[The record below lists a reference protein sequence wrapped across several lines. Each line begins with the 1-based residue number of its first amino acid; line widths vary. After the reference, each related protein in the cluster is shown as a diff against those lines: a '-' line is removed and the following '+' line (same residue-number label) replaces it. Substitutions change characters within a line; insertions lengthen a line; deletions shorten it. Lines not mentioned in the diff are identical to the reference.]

1 MSTTMT
7 ETQAPAPARDEYEPR
22 MRYQPP
28 SVARGGFQAFVYR
41 VLEVIAQAALVIV
54 TARLME
60 PSGRG
65 LYALASLT
73 ATLCSLPLGSVWS
86 ASAIEVSKKR
96 EPLPELLGAL
106 MVIALV
112 GGALIALVG
121 FGVAATL
128 GDRWWVVALP
138 AACSPFILYARYQEG
153 LYQAVGHIRAVNI
166 ITLVRVVL
174 PLLFVA
180 PPLIAGASVRHAIEI
195 WTLWLIVMP
204 LIMWQPLW
212 SIMGGA
218 RLPRSP
224 GLYRRLV
231 GTGTRL
237 AIANT
242 ALMISPRISLIA
254 LAIFSNDAVVGVY
267 SIAIAV
273 GDVLYLFTYAI
284 VSSAFK
290 GIASRVR
297 EESEALTARSV
308 RHAVLL
314 ASVLGLIVLPFAYLA
329 LPLVLGD
336 GYEDAA
342 PALAILIPGIVGLS
356 GFWALHTFFTVQMGS
371 PRIVTRIAV
380 ITMIVNVAMN
390 IALVPVI
397 GIWGAA
403 AATTVANIV
412 SAILSFRRF
421 RAESGIPVHDLL
433 PGRRELRDYR
443 TLIGSLLRD
452 RTRPATG

>member
-1 MSTTMT
+1 MSAT
-7 ETQAPAPARDEYEPR
+7 ETHAPAPVRDEYEPR

-41 VLEVIAQAALVIV
+41 ILEVVAQAALVII

-96 EPLPELLGAL
+96 EPLPELLGGL

-128 GDRWWVVALP
+128 GDRWWVVAFP
-138 AACSPFILYARYQEG
+138 AACAPFILYARYQEG
-153 LYQAVGHIRAVNI
+153 LYQAVGHIRAVNVV
-166 ITLVRVVL
+166 TLVRVVL

-180 PPLIAGASVRHAIEI
+180 PPLIAGTSVRTAIEI
-195 WTLWLIVMP
+195 WTLWLVLMP
-204 LIMWQPLW
+204 IIMWQPLW

-218 RLPRSP
+218 RLPRGD
-224 GLYRRLV
+224 GLYRRLI
-231 GTGTRL
+231 GTGGRL

-242 ALMISPRISLIA
+242 ALMVSPRIGLIA
-254 LAIFSNDAVVGVY
+254 LAIFSGDAVVGVY
-267 SIAIAV
+267 SIAIAA
-273 GDVLYLFTYAI
+273 GDVLYLMTYAI
-284 VSSAFK
+284 VSSAFR
-290 GIASRVR
+290 GIASRAR
-297 EESEALTARSV
+297 AESVALTARSV

-314 ASVLGLIVLPFAYLA
+314 AAACGLIVVPGAYLA
-329 LPLVLGD
+329 LPFVVGSGYGD
-336 GYEDAA
+336 A
-342 PALAILIPGIVGLS
+342 PTVLAILLPGIVGLS

-371 PRIVTRIAV
+371 PAIVTRIAI
-380 ITMIVNVAMN
+380 ITMGVNVVIN
-390 IALVPVI
+390 GALVPPF

-403 AATTVANIV
+403 IATTIANVI
-412 SAILSFRRF
+412 SAILSFSRF
-421 RAESGIPVHDLL
+421 RAESGTPVRDLL
-433 PGRRELRDYR
+433 PGRSEVRDYV

-452 RTRPATG
+452 RSRPATSG